1 MLTCLIIT
9 VVCLLVTIGAVFLF
23 GEKQVREFF
32 NAKTTRAS
40 IAAAAAIVMYYTSD
54 EIDKIILTLLAIF
67 EITPVSIDLLN
78 KDNTKIG

>member
-1 MLTCLIIT
+1 MLICLVIALIS
-9 VVCLLVTIGAVFLF
+9 LLVTVIAIFIF

-32 NAKTTRAS
+32 NAKTTRGL
-40 IAAAAAIVMYYTSD
+40 IALIAGIVMYYTPD
-54 EIDKIILTLLAIF
+54 EIDRIILALLAIF

>member
-1 MLTCLIIT
+1 MLMCLII
-9 VVCLLVTIGAVFLF
+9 VLICLLVTVVAVFLF

-32 NAKTTRAS
+32 NAKTTKTL
-40 IAAAAAIVMYYTSD
+40 IAVVAAIVMYYTPD
-54 EIDKIILTLLAIF
+54 EIDRIILTVLAIF